1 MRLIKSASH
10 SSHPPFIG
18 NTHSDICGNVILEP
32 PRSHAFALKGQAGLN
47 QDLLHISHKQQF
59 GNKNKQNKIFHCNY
73 LIVNN
78 QSKNTH
84 SIIVEENVIF
94 ISGVIVMIFL
104 YYSHNVFT
112 SKGIALEI
120 RTFQHISPS
129 LFVLSD
135 TDNIIILIQIKI
147 CQLGKFSRNEELLCN
162 FSPCRVYTVEG
173 LALKNIYIFFQLH
186 QILYLRKQNIIS

>member
-1 MRLIKSASH
+1 MRLIKSTSH

-162 FSPCRVYTVEG
+162 FSPCKVYTVEG
-173 LALKNIYIFFQLH
+173 LALKIYIYSFSYIKFYTWENK
-186 QILYLRKQNIIS
+186 I

>member
-1 MRLIKSASH
+1 MRLIKWASH

-32 PRSHAFALKGQAGLN
+32 PRSHAFSLKGQAGLN

-84 SIIVEENVIF
+84 SIILEENVIF
-94 ISGVIVMIFL
+94 ISGITVMIFL

-120 RTFQHISPS
+120 RTLQHIPPS

-135 TDNIIILIQIKI
+135 TDNIILIQIKI
-147 CQLGKFSRNEELLCN
+147 CQLGKISLNEELLCN
-162 FSPCRVYTVEG
+162 FSPCKVYTVKG
-173 LALKNIYIFFQLH
+173 LALKIYIYSFSYIKFYTWEKK
-186 QILYLRKQNIIS
+186 I